1 MNIDISGN
9 ISRPYLEAGA
19 RGGGS
24 VSQKGYRPT
33 PPNIIYVIFGTILSV
48 ILFFFAFY
56 LPYKYLN
63 LKANLKDELKK
74 SLLSE
79 ANRLNIETGQVQKM
93 INPSITG
100 KSGEYVDK
108 YVDDEFNGSLGKRS
122 YIVNILGVSLSCL
135 LWVAA
140 ILLSI
145 VSMYEADLEKKK
157 SYTEKAKN
165 IAIAGGVIAGTAL
178 IHVIV
183 LMLNDDKE
191 KILTN
196 VKESQIMSRFR
207 KMPSSSK

>member
-9 ISRPYLEAGA
+9 ISRPYLEAGV
-19 RGGGS
+19 RGAGS

-63 LKANLKDELKK
+63 LKNEIKDAYTSSKNTNVPNAEKIKFVNGVAFEERVAEDQINSYLKDEI
-74 SLLSE
+74 
-79 ANRLNIETGQVQKM
+79 AV
-93 INPSITG
+93 
-100 KSGEYVDK
+100 
-108 YVDDEFNGSLGKRS
+108 SLGKRS

-183 LMLNDDKE
+183 LMLNDDRE

-196 VKESQIMSRFR
+196 VNESQLMSRFR
-207 KMPSSSK
+207 RMSQSK